1 VVPNNT
7 NNDIAAAVY
16 VVATSK
22 PIIKKSSIGGNGK
35 VCAYIAKMGV
45 VFEMINHKK
54 A

>member
-22 PIIKKSSIGGNGK
+22 PIIKKSSIGGNGN
-35 VCAYIAKMGV
+35 VCAFSNKYQLLF
-45 VFEMINHKK
+45 FEP
-54 A
+54 